1 MEQILANV
9 GIDSTV
15 FYQFL
20 IVVLMYIIAKKAL
33 VEPLQKVLELRFD
46 KTKRAVTQT
55 ESLDEKY
62 NELVEQYNFKI
73 KNAHS
78 EVQAKKDA
86 EKKSIEDDL
95 KEKYKSES
103 TVMMSEFEKRNI
115 QELSKIE
122 EEKNKIIGNSKSLSQ
137 LLIERITSL

>member
-9 GIDSTV
+9 GINSTV

-33 VEPLQKVLELRFD
+33 VEPLQKVLELRLD

-55 ESLDEKY
+55 QSLDEKY
-62 NELVEQYNFKI
+62 SDLLEQYNFKI
-73 KNAHS
+73 KKAHS

-86 EKKSIEDDL
+86 EKKSIEEEY
-95 KEKYKSES
+95 KAKYKSES
-103 TVMMSEFEKRNI
+103 NSIMSDFEKKNEE
-115 QELSKIE
+115 ELAKIE
-122 EEKNKIIGNSKSLSQ
+122 VEKNQIISNSTKLSE
-137 LLIERITSL
+137 LLIERVTNL